1 MRILITGGGGFLG
14 SELGR
19 QALAKGWEVASIS
32 RGRYPEL
39 EAAGIECF
47 QADLSTEI
55 PEDEGS
61 VLRQALRGRDAV
73 LHTAAKAGIWG
84 RRDDFWAANI
94 ESTRNV
100 LEACLRESVP
110 RLVHTS
116 SPSACFT
123 GASEVMA
130 DETLPL
136 ATSFLAH
143 YPESKAIGE
152 RMALEANGSAL
163 AVTVQR
169 PHLIFGPGDPHLL
182 PRLIERGRKGRLK
195 RVGSGANQVTL
206 CYVANAAAA
215 QLAAVE
221 RLSPAAPH
229 AGKAYFIGQEAPVLL
244 WEWIDELFT
253 ALGVKP
259 VRSSISQT
267 TAERI
272 GLVCENLWRILPLGG
287 EPPMTRFVAG
297 QLATSHSYTMEPAAR
312 DFGWRPAVAMDEAM
326 ERTLTWLRET
336 GFGTG

>member
-19 QALAKGWEVASIS
+19 QALARGWEVASIS

-39 EAAGIECF
+39 EAAGVTCF
-47 QADLSTEI
+47 RADLATEV
-55 PEDEGS
+55 PEDESS
-61 VLRQALRGRDAV
+61 VLRRALRGRDAV
-73 LHTAAKAGIWG
+73 FHTAAKAGIWG
-84 RRDDFWAANI
+84 PRDAFWAANI
-94 ESTRNV
+94 EATRNV
-100 LEACLRESVP
+100 LEATLREGVP

-143 YPESKAIGE
+143 YPESKAIAE
-152 RMALEANGSAL
+152 RMALEANGGAL

-182 PRLIERGRKGRLK
+182 PRLVDRGRKKRLK
-195 RVGSGANQVTL
+195 RVGDGSNQVTL

-215 QLAAVE
+215 QLAAAE
-221 RLSPAAPH
+221 ALAPGAPH
-229 AGKAYFIGQEAPVLL
+229 AGKAYFIGQDAPVLL
-244 WEWIDELFT
+244 WEWVDELFA
-253 ALGVKP
+253 ALGVPP
-259 VRSSISQT
+259 VRSSISQAA
-267 TAERI
+267 AERI
-272 GLVCENLWRILPLGG
+272 GKVCETLWRILPLKG

-312 DFGWRPAVAMDEAM
+312 DFGWRPAVGMDEAM
-326 ERTLTWLRET
+326 EHTLAWLRAA
-336 GFGTG
+336 GHGSG